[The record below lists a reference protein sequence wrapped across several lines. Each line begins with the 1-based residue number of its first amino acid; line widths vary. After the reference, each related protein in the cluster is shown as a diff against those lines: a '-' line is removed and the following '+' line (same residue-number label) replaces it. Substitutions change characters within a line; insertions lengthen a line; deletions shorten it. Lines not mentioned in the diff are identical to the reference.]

1 MTYGKRALPLFAGA
15 LRPSKNQFFDGITA
29 LCLSSFG
36 LPDGK
41 EHRETALNGR
51 SVVPDEPAQPEKT
64 G

>member
-1 MTYGKRALPLFAGA
+1 MAGA
-15 LRPSKNQFFDGITA
+15 LRPSKNQFFDGVTA

-41 EHRETALNGR
+41 ELWRNRPFRAIR
-51 SVVPDEPAQPEKT
+51 SA